1 MSKFEQDRKIEKEAS
16 AIKNYFV
23 LLAKAELAAK
33 QTTINHEQQIEIFN
47 LINGEDNI
55 RELIVDCKEE
65 NIDIFNND
73 VEALYNKLENNIK
86 IINSLLFSKS
96 GLTERTIKMFDT
108 IENIYAGGYG
118 VYTTPRF
125 INRKDSAF
133 EQLKL
138 LPIPE
143 KAIYELSKLKSVEKN
158 LGEK

>member
-1 MSKFEQDRKIEKEAS
+1 MSKFEQDRRIEREAN
-16 AIKNYFV
+16 AIVNYFV
-23 LLAKAELAAK
+23 LLAKAELASK
-33 QTTINHEQQIEIFN
+33 QSTISHEQHIELFT

-73 VEALYNKLENNIK
+73 VEKLYDQLKNDIR

-96 GLTERTIKMFDT
+96 GLTEKTIKMFNV

-143 KAIYELSKLKSVEKN
+143 KAIYELSKLKPVEKN